1 MALRIVWATSGGQ
14 ISCIRVKEATVLF
27 VCGKCFPLQNVHN
40 VFFSWS
46 TCFKRWTIFI
56 NHSRNLVVSGNIQRT
71 ITDPAA
77 QCLIYSF
84 IKQLQLSGADLRVN
98 QLVRLRLLRNSLSVT
113 KGPLRRIITTSV
125 CKFYTEKTTKQ
136 NQDSLNKTAPP
147 LSTNIFTIFFPLVK
161 KKIGNSWI
169 VVCRPVKVILV
180 MSLNHPG
187 LQWKIS
193 LNLLF
198 TPNKQLETMQPF
210 KPYVQS
216 IIKFH
221 KYLK

>member
-1 MALRIVWATSGGQ
+1 MPIDKKRSRRSPLGLDLDCNQRGRSLLDRASIRFILWYCKALRIVWATSSGQ

-46 TCFKRWTIFI
+46 TCFKRWTMFI

-161 KKIGNSWI
+161 KKNW
-169 VVCRPVKVILV
+169 
-180 MSLNHPG
+180 
-187 LQWKIS
+187 
-193 LNLLF
+193 
-198 TPNKQLETMQPF
+198 KQLNCCM
-210 KPYVQS
+210 S
-216 IIKFH
+216 SS
-221 KYLK
+221 